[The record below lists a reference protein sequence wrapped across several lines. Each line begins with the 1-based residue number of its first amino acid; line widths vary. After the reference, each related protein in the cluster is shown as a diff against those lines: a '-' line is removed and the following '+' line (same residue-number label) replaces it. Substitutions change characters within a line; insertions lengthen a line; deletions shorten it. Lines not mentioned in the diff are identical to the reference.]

1 MTKKIKALPPTK
13 VLLQAGLT
21 QRSISSS
28 NVIQLQFKRDGTLL
42 NNRSKHQ
49 Q

>member
-1 MTKKIKALPPTK
+1 MRTTK
-13 VLLQAGLT
+13 VLLQAGQT

-28 NVIQLQFKRDGTLL
+28 NAVQLQFHRDGTQV
-42 NNRSKHQ
+42 NISNKHQ